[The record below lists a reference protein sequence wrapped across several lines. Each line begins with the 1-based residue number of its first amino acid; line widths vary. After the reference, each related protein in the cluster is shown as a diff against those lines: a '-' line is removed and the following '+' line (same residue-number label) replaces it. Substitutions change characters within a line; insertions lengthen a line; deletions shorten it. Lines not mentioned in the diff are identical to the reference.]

1 MSKFRKY
8 LLPVI
13 ILFIFPLLL
22 AAQEPSVQYYQ
33 LKIYSFDKDS
43 QIPGTEEYLKTAFL
57 PTLKRLNIKDVGVFK
72 PKADSLK
79 QLFVL
84 IPFSSLDEMNNLNEK
99 LLKDELYL
107 ENGKE
112 YLSASYDNPPYK
124 RIEIIVMRAFA
135 DMPFMRPSPLN
146 TPRKERIY
154 ELRSYQSPTEAY
166 FQNKLEMFNEGGE
179 IKLFD
184 RLGFNAVFYGEVLAG
199 PHTPNLMYLISFPNQ
214 ESHDKHWENF
224 GNSPEWKKL
233 TEMDKYKNTVSHI
246 DAHFLYPTEYSD
258 Y

>member
-1 MSKFRKY
+1 MSNFRKY
-8 LLPVI
+8 LFPVL
-13 ILFIFPLLL
+13 ILFIFPFLLN
-22 AAQEPSVQYYQ
+22 AQEPSVQYFQ

-43 QIPGTEEYLKTAFL
+43 QIPVAEKYLKTAFL
-57 PTLKRLNIKDVGVFK
+57 PTLKRLNINDVGVFK

-84 IPFSSLDEMNNLNEK
+84 IPFSSLEEMNTLNEK

-107 ENGKE
+107 ENGNE
-112 YLSASYDNPPYK
+112 YLSASFENPPYK
-124 RIEIIVMRAFA
+124 RIEIIVMRAFE
-135 DMPFMRPSPLN
+135 DMPFLQPSPLN
-146 TPRKERIY
+146 APRNERVY

-166 FQNKLEMFNEGGE
+166 FKNKLEMFNEGGE
-179 IKLFD
+179 IKLFES
-184 RLGFNAVFYGEVLAG
+184 LGFNAVFYGEVLAG

-224 GNSPEWKKL
+224 GNSPEWKK
-233 TEMDKYKNTVSHI
+233 MAKSAKYKNNVSHI

>member
-1 MSKFRKY
+1 MYRSIKC

-13 ILFIFPLLL
+13 VMVIFPLLL
-22 AAQEPSVQYYQ
+22 AAQETSVEYYQ

-43 QIPGTEEYLKTAFL
+43 QIPVTEDYLKTAFL
-57 PTLKRLNIKDVGVFK
+57 PGLKKLNIKDVGVFK

-84 IPFSSLDEMNNLNEK
+84 IPLSSLEEMNTLNEK
-99 LLKDELYL
+99 LLKDKLYL

-112 YLSASYDNPPYK
+112 YLNATSEKPPYK
-124 RIEIIVMRAFA
+124 RIEIIVMRAFK
-135 DMPFMRPSPLN
+135 DMPFMQASPLD
-146 TPRKERIY
+146 TPRKERVY
-154 ELRSYQSPTEAY
+154 ELRSYHSPTEAY

-184 RLGFNAVFYGEVLAG
+184 SLGFNAVFYGEVLAG
-199 PHTPNLMYLISFPNQ
+199 PHTPNLMYLISFSNQ
-214 ESHDKHWENF
+214 ESHDTHWEKF
-224 GNSPEWKKL
+224 GNSPGWKKMA
-233 TEMDKYKNTVSHI
+233 ESAKYKNNVSHI

>member
-124 RIEIIVMRAFA
+124 E
-135 DMPFMRPSPLN
+135 
-146 TPRKERIY
+146 
-154 ELRSYQSPTEAY
+154 
-166 FQNKLEMFNEGGE
+166 
-179 IKLFD
+179 
-184 RLGFNAVFYGEVLAG
+184 
-199 PHTPNLMYLISFPNQ
+199 
-214 ESHDKHWENF
+214 
-224 GNSPEWKKL
+224 
-233 TEMDKYKNTVSHI
+233 
-246 DAHFLYPTEYSD
+246 
-258 Y
+258 